1 MHADTRRFA
10 DFAEFYP
17 YYLSEHADRTCRR
30 LHVLGTAG
38 VLLLLAVAL
47 VTGHWWLLAGL
58 PIVGYGCAW
67 LGHFGFEHNTPAT
80 FRYPLY
86 SLRGDFVL
94 FYDVLRGRIA
104 F

>member
-1 MHADTRRFA
+1 MHAATHRFA

-47 VTGHWWLLAGL
+47 VTAHWWLLALL

-67 LGHFGFEHNTPAT
+67 LGHFGFEHNSPAT

-94 FYDVLRGRIA
+94 FFDVLRGRIA